1 MLSARKH
8 GWLRSFYEITLRE
21 LFSAKAATLKLLK
34 GWEKIKSIDDR
45 YAFIAGALNLRK
57 PFHT

>member
-1 MLSARKH
+1 M
-8 GWLRSFYEITLRE
+8 GGFESFYKITLRE
-21 LFSAKAATLKLLK
+21 LFSAKAATLKLLE
-34 GWEKIKSIDDR
+34 GWEKLNQLCR